1 MAIMKPANEEEMSKV
16 SGVGAQK
23 LEKIWRVF
31 LNHNQGLA
39 KDHQQNQKSDSSNNS
54 VSVSDSANDSKAA
67 EHSSG
72 EILSLHLH
80 EDTF

>member
-1 MAIMKPANEEEMSKV
+1 MKPANEEEMSKV

-23 LEKIWRVF
+23 LEKYGEYF
-31 LNHNQGLA
+31 LTIIKDWQ